1 MSIGTSIQ
9 TIDIPAVIDANKVS
23 NFQKWILILVGLT
36 VVMDGFDVQ
45 AMGYVAPV
53 IIKEWGVAKSML
65 GPVFGAHVD
74 DWDIHLE
81 KLCAFWSSLL
91 LRTARYSGAPMPK
104 HVALDGLTP
113 ELFERWLAL
122 FRQTADEQP
131 NQAMAT
137 RACEMAGRIANSLWL
152 GYQMSRDP
160 GTMAVP
166 LAPSRCA

>member
-65 GPVFGAHVD
+65 GPVFGAGYVVVAVKRAQGP
-74 DWDIHLE
+74 
-81 KLCAFWSSLL
+81 KLVGAAWK
-91 LRTARYSGAPMPK
+91 TAPVRAGASVPI
-104 HVALDGLTP
+104 ANRNGST
-113 ELFERWLAL
+113 AS
-122 FRQTADEQP
+122 TAD
-131 NQAMAT
+131 
-137 RACEMAGRIANSLWL
+137 
-152 GYQMSRDP
+152 
-160 GTMAVP
+160 
-166 LAPSRCA
+166 